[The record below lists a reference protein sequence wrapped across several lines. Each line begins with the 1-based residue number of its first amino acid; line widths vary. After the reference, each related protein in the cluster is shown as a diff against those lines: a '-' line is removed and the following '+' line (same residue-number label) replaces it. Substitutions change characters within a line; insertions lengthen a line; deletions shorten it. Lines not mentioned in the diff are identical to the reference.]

1 VCPHLSVLK
10 NSTTMLLCYAGTS
23 DVMHFSQII
32 LESKKYLTS
41 LVATMEYFRIS
52 NGISSGK
59 TTGCINRYHM

>member
-1 VCPHLSVLK
+1 
-10 NSTTMLLCYAGTS
+10 MLLCYAGTS